1 MRREWAVKCIYF
13 SARGSVWNSIH
24 RISAQIGPQ
33 DKDVDYVSISKDIKD
48 KRDGHDGSECDAVPL
63 LSTRCDRINKQISDV
78 L

>member
-1 MRREWAVKCIYF
+1 MDF
-13 SARGSVWNSIH
+13 
-24 RISAQIGPQ
+24 
-33 DKDVDYVSISKDIKD
+33 VSISKDIKD